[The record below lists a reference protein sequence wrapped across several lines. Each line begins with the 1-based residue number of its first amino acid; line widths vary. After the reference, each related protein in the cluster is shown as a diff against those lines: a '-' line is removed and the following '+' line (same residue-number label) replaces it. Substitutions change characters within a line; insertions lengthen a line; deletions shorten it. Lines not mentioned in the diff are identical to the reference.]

1 MQNITPIEMLPELDD
16 LEKGN
21 INKDAKDVNNPSYSG
36 AMMLPPAERDKFGRY
51 IRGNH
56 AFSPESGMRPTSNF
70 MYQQQPPQPQQP
82 QQQLPQVPMPEQYQ
96 QQYQR
101 QYQQQYEP
109 YQAQQPQ
116 QVYDVSSPSCIDV
129 ANHIASCPICSK
141 FYNNDKTVYII
152 AIILLSILCV
162 LLLKKVLDV

>member
-1 MQNITPIEMLPELDD
+1 MQNITPIDMLPELDD

-21 INKDAKDVNNPSYSG
+21 VNKDSQGNNPSYTG

-56 AFSPESGMRPTSNF
+56 AFSPESGMI
-70 MYQQQPPQPQQP
+70 PPQMQQVPLQMQPQVP
-82 QQQLPQVPMPEQYQ
+82 QQQQMQ
-96 QQYQR
+96 QQMPQQSYQI
-101 QYQQQYEP
+101 
-109 YQAQQPQ
+109 PQ
-116 QVYDVSSPSCIDV
+116 QVPQLYDASVPSCIDV

-141 FYNNDKTVYII
+141 FYNNDKTAYII
-152 AIILLSILCV
+152 AIILLSILCI